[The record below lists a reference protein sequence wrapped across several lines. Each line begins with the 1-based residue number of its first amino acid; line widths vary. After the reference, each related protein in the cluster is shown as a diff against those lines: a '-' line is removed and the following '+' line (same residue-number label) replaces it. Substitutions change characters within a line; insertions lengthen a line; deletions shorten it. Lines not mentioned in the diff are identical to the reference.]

1 MSPMFNPL
9 SQLSSC
15 APTLPGRVALRSCD
29 SCKKEVLYGNP
40 PTPKNGLNSG
50 FPRLVKHSVS
60 DAILIT
66 ALTKIFLYMLSI
78 EITPHSSFNI
88 EETHG
93 HAQNHHEIA
102 QSPEASDFE
111 AKYLQLQA
119 DQEILSRTWDI
130 RYILGSFF

>member
-1 MSPMFNPL
+1 
-9 SQLSSC
+9 
-15 APTLPGRVALRSCD
+15 
-29 SCKKEVLYGNP
+29 
-40 PTPKNGLNSG
+40 
-50 FPRLVKHSVS
+50 
-60 DAILIT
+60 
-66 ALTKIFLYMLSI
+66 MLSI

-93 HAQNHHEIA
+93 RAQNHHEIA